1 MDLPQMISTVAVLVL
16 TVVATI
22 IGVQLI
28 LLLKELK
35 TSLTRFNR
43 VLDSAEI
50 VIEKI
55 TQPITGIVG
64 LAEGI
69 RQSTKVIE
77 IISNFLQKQRQKDK
91 PVNFRDDDPI

>member
-1 MDLPQMISTVAVLVL
+1 MISTVAVLVL